1 MKDRSDFVMEN
12 GELLKLKI
20 LLSLLQCNAEDSTV
34 SGIARTLNREKYA
47 VSRAAAALEKE
58 NSISRTDGRK
68 LVLTR
73 KGRDEAAYYAQR
85 LQTCLDHL
93 LYGGVSLES
102 AKQDALLLARY
113 GSDNTMERVRN
124 AESKCRTK
132 YQLRSRHQFSGAV
145 VCRILRDGSYDLP
158 YVIYREHVCGGSNI
172 SMAND
177 GFEHPCVLYV
187 KDGVGTVHLHAV
199 TMSRQLPGDDRVV
212 SAKIRN
218 MKYFDNGRFVAAEI
232 YGDLFSF
239 PAEVL
244 NFLNYGNGAGQILHG
259 SACLQIEC
267 PMDFGGQ
274 TQVIFTMF
282 I

>member
-1 MKDRSDFVMEN
+1 MEN
-12 GELLKLKI
+12 TEILKLKV
-20 LLSLLQCNAEDSTV
+20 LLCFLNSDAADCTV
-34 SGIARTLNREKYA
+34 TGIARTLNREKYA
-47 VSRAAAALEKE
+47 VSRVLAALEKE
-58 NSISRTDGRK
+58 HYIDRSDVRRP
-68 LVLTR
+68 VLTQA
-73 KGRDEAAYYAQR
+73 GRDAASYYADR
-85 LQTCLDHL
+85 VRICLDHL

-113 GSDNTMERVRN
+113 GSDDTMERVWS

-132 YQLRSRHQFSGAV
+132 YQLRSRYQFSGAA
-145 VCRILRDGSYDLP
+145 VCQLLRDGSYDLP

-177 GFEHPCVLYV
+177 GFDHPCVLHV

-199 TMSRQLPGDDRVV
+199 SMSRRLPGDSRIV
-212 SAKIRN
+212 SAKIQN
-218 MKYFDNGRFVAAEI
+218 MKYFDNGRFVGAEI
-232 YGDLFSF
+232 CGDIFSF

-244 NFLNYGNGAGQILHG
+244 NFLNYGNGAGQLLHG

-274 TQVIFTMF
+274 SQVIFTMF